1 MLCDGGCRD
10 VDDLGA
16 ELSIPV
22 LLIGDADG
30 ARVLAS
36 LGVGYALVHYQRYE
50 SALLFGGF
58 SRLVSW
64 SM

>member
-1 MLCDGGCRD
+1 M
-10 VDDLGA
+10 DDLGA